1 MLFSMCD
8 KKGVEQNNIG
18 GAILLGVEVGDGW
31 FVTGNSLRSRRWAAV
46 LLLYEHVRFTL
57 YTVVAHKDVW
67 RPQKLAPFT

>member
-1 MLFSMCD
+1 MLFSISV
-8 KKGVEQNNIG
+8 KKRLEQNNIG

-57 YTVVAHKDVW
+57 YTVVHDKDVW